1 MNGFITTSALGI
13 LLIPGMLTAQENL
26 SLRDNDSLQVNTLE
40 EVVITGQYEPKSIRN
55 SVFKI
60 RTISSEQIQLRG
72 SVTVENILNTQLGIR
87 FFNDLV
93 LGESDIELMG
103 MSGQNVKVL
112 IDGVP
117 LLDRGESRQSLSQV
131 DVNNIDRIE
140 IVEGPMSVSYGTD
153 ALAGVINIIT
163 KGPQKA
169 DNVTLSA
176 RFQEESAGNEYAFLT
191 NEGIH
196 NSNVTLDWVRK
207 GIQVKGSASRNNS
220 GGWRGNQQGRA
231 LEWNPK
237 DQWLASGT
245 VGFANNRSH
254 TWYRLDFLDE
264 DILYP
269 SPMAPNYTAADKNFI
284 TRRFTHLL
292 QSQWQLSKN
301 LSFNGSAS
309 YQNYTR
315 NTNTTEYD
323 FRDGTS
329 QPSNATGAQDTV
341 KFNLTLLRGSL
352 QYKLSDRVH
361 LQPGFE
367 IRSDEGNGQRIEG
380 RPRITDY
387 AVFLSA
393 ELKPLLWM
401 NIRPG
406 LRFTSNSVYD
416 APPII
421 PSISTQFK
429 INEQADIRF
438 AYARGFRAP
447 ALRELYFTFFD
458 ANHSIRGNQD
468 LQAEFSNSYN
478 ANITWYAFNLGQAQ
492 LTSTAGG
499 FYNDFRNRIDVGL
512 DPNDARVNT
521 YVNIN
526 KYRTAG
532 GTFENKL
539 IWKQLTADIGFS
551 YIGRYSEL
559 SESEENVPSM
569 TWYPEIN
576 GNLFYHIPKWQ
587 SSINLF
593 YKFSGTRPSYQA
605 LFNTDGSTSIY
616 RAVTGSYHMADL
628 TLSKQF
634 TSYLTFNGG
643 VRNLFDVTR
652 IDNTSQ
658 ATGEAHSEAG
668 APVPVSYGRSF
679 FLGINF
685 TWSKY

>member
-1 MNGFITTSALGI
+1 MNGLITGFMFGI
-13 LLIPGMLTAQENL
+13 ILMPGMLFAQTPLPPRE
-26 SLRDNDSLQVNTLE
+26 NDSLKMNTLE
-40 EVVITGQYEPKSIRN
+40 EVVVTGQYEPQSIKN
-55 SVFKI
+55 SVFKV
-60 RTISSEQIQLRG
+60 RTISNEQIQLRG
-72 SVTVENILNTQLGIR
+72 SVSVENILNTQLGVR

-117 LLDRGESRQSLSQV
+117 LLDRGASRQSLSQV

-140 IVEGPMSVSYGTD
+140 IVEGPMSVSYGSD

-163 KGPQKA
+163 KGPQKT

-176 RFQEESAGNEYAFLT
+176 RFQEESAGNEYAFLS

-196 NSNVTLDWVRK
+196 NSNITLDWIRK
-207 GIQVKGSASRNNS
+207 GFQVKGSASRNNS
-220 GGWRGNQQGRA
+220 GGWQGNQQGRA

-245 VGFANNRSH
+245 VGFKGRRAH

-269 SPMAPNYTAADKNFI
+269 SAIAPNYTAADKNFL
-284 TRRFTHLL
+284 TTRFTHLL
-292 QSQWQLSKN
+292 QSQWQINDRLS
-301 LSFNGSAS
+301 LTGSAS
-309 YQNYTR
+309 YQDYTR
-315 NTNTTEYD
+315 STKTVEYN

-329 QPSNATGAQDTV
+329 QLSTDPGAQDTV
-341 KFNLTLLRGSL
+341 SFNLTLLRGSM

-367 IRSDEGNGQRIEG
+367 IRSDQGNGQRIEG

-387 AVFLSA
+387 AAFLSA

-406 LRFTSNSVYD
+406 LRFTGNSVYD
-416 APPII
+416 APPVI
-421 PSISTQFK
+421 PSLSTQFK
-429 INEQADIRF
+429 INEQVDLRL

-458 ANHSIRGNQD
+458 TNHSIRGNQN
-468 LQAEFSNSYN
+468 LQAEYSNSYN
-478 ANITWYAFNLGQAQ
+478 AYLTWYAFNLGEAQ

-499 FYNDFRNRIDVGL
+499 FYNDFRNRIDIGL
-512 DPNDARVNT
+512 DPNDSRVNT
-521 YVNIN
+521 YVNIA

-539 IWKQLTADIGFS
+539 IWKQLTAEIGFS
-551 YIGRYSEL
+551 YIGRYSEI
-559 SESEENVPSM
+559 SETEETVPSM
-569 TWYPEIN
+569 TWYPEVN
-576 GNLFYHIPKWQ
+576 GNLFYHIPKWRG
-587 SSINLF
+587 SVNLF
-593 YKFSGTRPSYQA
+593 YKFSGARPSYQA
-605 LFNTDGSTSIY
+605 LFETDGSTRIY
-616 RAVTGSYHMADL
+616 RAVTGAYHMADL
-628 TLSKQF
+628 TLSKTF
-634 TSYLTFNGG
+634 THYLTFTGG

-658 ATGEAHSEAG
+658 ATGAAHSEAG
-668 APVPVSYGRSF
+668 SPIPVSYGRSF
-679 FLGINF
+679 FLGVNF
-685 TWSKY
+685 TWSKN